1 MRRPPRRVLVSLSAL
16 AGVMTLLSL
25 SLSFAAPASADTVTP
40 VRHCMHGDGYRELD
54 GDSSSVVTAPEGY
67 LIVSYC
73 VDSRGRRGGSELHT
87 LSTPQRTTVV
97 WHSDGRSLEGY
108 SVEYTRVPSS
118 DEPESEGE
126 TDTEED
132 AEGEQDE
139 NDEPGQ
145 TAEAE
150 AEQSAA
156 AEDKETAAAGAAKK
170 AEKER
175 KPSARATDQEQ
186 EQEPSRQPSAE
197 ISVLPEDSSRMPS
210 LSDGEELRITSVKE
224 FDDEDDDEDLRSL
237 VVAGGIII
245 VGLLAG
251 AIALLVRIPGQR

>member
-1 MRRPPRRVLVSLSAL
+1 MSLWAL

-25 SLSFAAPASADTVTP
+25 LFATPASADTVTP
-40 VRHCMHGDGYRELD
+40 VRHCMRGDDYRELD

-73 VDSRGRRGGSELHT
+73 VDGRGRRGSSEVRT
-87 LSTPQRTTVV
+87 LSMPQRTTVV
-97 WHSDGRSLEGY
+97 WHSDGRPIEGY

-118 DEPESEGE
+118 DEPE
-126 TDTEED
+126 EED
-132 AEGEQDE
+132 EPEAEEEAEGGQGE
-139 NDEPGQ
+139 NDEAGQ

-156 AEDKETAAAGAAKK
+156 AEDDEAGAAKK
-170 AEKER
+170 PEKER
-175 KPSARATDQEQ
+175 APSASATEKEQKPSRK
-186 EQEPSRQPSAE
+186 PSVE
-197 ISVLPEDSSRMPS
+197 ISALPEDSSRMPA
-210 LSDGEELRITSVKE
+210 LSDGEELQITSVKE
-224 FDDEDDDEDLRSL
+224 FEDEGDEENLRSL

-251 AIALLVRIPGQR
+251 VIALLVRLPGSDRRR

>member
-1 MRRPPRRVLVSLSAL
+1 VRRPPRRVLVSLWAL

-25 SLSFAAPASADTVTP
+25 SFATPASADTVTP
-40 VRHCMHGDGYRELD
+40 VRHCMHGDGYREVD

-73 VDSRGRRGGSELHT
+73 VDGRGRRGSSEVRT

-97 WHSDGRSLEGY
+97 RHSDGRPLEGY
-108 SVEYTRVPSS
+108 SVDYTRVPSS
-118 DEPESEGE
+118 DEPEAE
-126 TDTEED
+126 TETEED
-132 AEGEQDE
+132 AEDGRDE

-145 TAEAE
+145 SVEAE
-150 AEQSAA
+150 AEQDPP
-156 AEDKETAAAGAAKK
+156 AEDEETAAAGASKK
-170 AEKER
+170 AGKAET
-175 KPSARATDQEQ
+175 PSANATEK
-186 EQEPSRQPSAE
+186 EQEPSREPSVE
-197 ISVLPEDSSRMPS
+197 ISALPEDSSQMTA
-210 LSDGEELRITSVKE
+210 LSDGEELRTTSVKE
-224 FDDEDDDEDLRSL
+224 FEDEDDEENLRSL

>member
-1 MRRPPRRVLVSLSAL
+1 MRRPPRRVPVSLWVL

-25 SLSFAAPASADTVTP
+25 LFAAPASADTVTP
-40 VRHCMHGDGYRELD
+40 VRHCVHGDGYRELD

-73 VDSRGRRGGSELHT
+73 VDGRGRRGSSEVRT

-97 WHSDGRSLEGY
+97 WHSDGRPIEGY

-118 DEPESEGE
+118 DEPEAEA
-126 TDTEED
+126 EED
-132 AEGEQDE
+132 AEDGQGKNGEAG
-139 NDEPGQ
+139 P

-156 AEDKETAAAGAAKK
+156 AEDEETAAGAAKK
-170 AEKER
+170 PEKER
-175 KPSARATDQEQ
+175 TPSASATEKV
-186 EQEPSRQPSAE
+186 QEPSRRPSVETSA
-197 ISVLPEDSSRMPS
+197 LPEDSSRMTA
-210 LSDGEELRITSVKE
+210 LSDGEELRITSFEE
-224 FDDEDDDEDLRSL
+224 FEDEDDEEDLRSL